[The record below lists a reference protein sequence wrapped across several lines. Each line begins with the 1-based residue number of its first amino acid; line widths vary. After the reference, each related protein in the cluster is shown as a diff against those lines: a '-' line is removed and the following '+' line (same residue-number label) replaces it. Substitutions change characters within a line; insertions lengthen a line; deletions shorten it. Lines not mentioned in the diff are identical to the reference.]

1 MRDDRESKWTGTE
14 RAKQQRMRGNVRIR
28 RRHTPLLPAKRLAF
42 LARCSERDLG
52 AQRRRGQQG
61 QQRQEREDVEE
72 PHELPESNTDNEG
85 QTNGNESSWA
95 DFLRCHRHS
104 LVAATEF
111 CTDAWQF
118 VAVQGSALSSFGTTQ
133 LKY

>member
-14 RAKQQRMRGNVRIR
+14 RAKQQRMRGDAGIR
-28 RRHTPLLPAKRLAF
+28 RGYTPFLPAKRLAF
-42 LARCSERDLG
+42 LARRTERDLG
-52 AQRRRGQQG
+52 AQRRRGQQS
-61 QQRQEREDVEE
+61 QQRQERKDVEE
-72 PHELPESNTDNEG
+72 PHELPEASTDNEG

-95 DFLRCHRHS
+95 DFLRCHRRS

-111 CTDAWQF
+111 CTDAWHS